1 MLSLMQHHPHH
12 VAVLPAPVAPSP
24 TTHRMLV
31 CGLASL
37 LTVPLATIVELK
49 LLVIIKAR
57 MLLSNSSIE
66 ATLFV
71 IAAMTAAVL
80 PFAIMRRKADA
91 VEPPWSLVVGI
102 AAPSVMGVLTA
113 FLAFYLWLFGGPS
126 VMPAQ

>member
-1 MLSLMQHHPHH
+1 
-12 VAVLPAPVAPSP
+12 
-24 TTHRMLV
+24 MLV

-49 LLVIIKAR
+49 LLVIIKAS
-57 MLLSNSSIE
+57 MLFSNSSIE

-102 AAPSVMGVLTA
+102 AALSVMGVLTA
-113 FLAFYLWLFGGPS
+113 LLAFYLWLFGGPS